1 VKEESVKLMSV
12 FLASSLSP
20 WTLKVTKTWVAFWY
34 QSYLV
39 FISGFTMA
47 LTGAAAAYGAGAE
60 PYFAPDL
67 IKAN

>member
-1 VKEESVKLMSV
+1 
-12 FLASSLSP
+12 
-20 WTLKVTKTWVAFWY
+20 
-34 QSYLV
+34 
-39 FISGFTMA
+39 

>member
-1 VKEESVKLMSV
+1 
-12 FLASSLSP
+12 
-20 WTLKVTKTWVAFWY
+20 
-34 QSYLV
+34 
-39 FISGFTMA
+39 MA